1 MKYSP
6 PGSSVLGVLQARTVE
21 WVAIPFSRESLGKDN
36 KTICGHC
43 RDQWPVDSD
52 VEEKA
57 TLWAPDLDPTFVT
70 HPL

>member
-1 MKYSP
+1 M
-6 PGSSVLGVLQARTVE
+6 RTVE
-21 WVAIPFSRESLGKDN
+21 QVAIPFSRESLGKEN
-36 KTICGHC
+36 KTICGHR

-57 TLWAPDLDPTFVT
+57 ALWAPDLDSRFVA

>member
-1 MKYSP
+1 ME
-6 PGSSVLGVLQARTVE
+6 R
-21 WVAIPFSRESLGKDN
+21 VAISFSRESLGKEK
-36 KTICGHC
+36 KTTCGHC

-57 TLWAPDLDPTFVT
+57 ALSAPDLDPRFVT